1 MSGGSSA
8 PSSTSNVTTRELP
21 AWAQFPAQSLLTRGE
36 ALSNQPYQSYG
47 GDRIAGMSQEQLTG
61 LNKVTNRSIYGSP
74 EENAARQNFTDTMS
88 GKYLDQGYSH
98 NQYADQ
104 GNPYLKGMVDQ
115 SLNDVQGRVNSQF
128 NGNNYGT
135 TAHQETLTR
144 GLGEAAN
151 NAYGQAY
158 NTQAQ
163 LADANANRQQSA
175 YTNERNNQIKSS
187 VLLPQYGNIDYQNAQ
202 QLIGVGDIYR
212 QETQDALNN
221 QYADWAAAQNQPYR
235 QLDVL
240 GNALGMAT
248 NGQGSAQS
256 AGYSTTPYTANRYA
270 NAIGGGLAGYGLG
283 DSLSGGDSTYSALGG
298 AAGGLLGY
306 FGG

>member
-8 PSSTSNVTTRELP
+8 PANTTQTTTKEVPL
-21 AWAQFPAQSLLTRGE
+21 WAQQSAVNLLNRGE
-36 ALSNQPYQSYG
+36 ALSNQPYQSYTG
-47 GDRIAGMSQEQLTG
+47 QRIAGMTPQQTTG
-61 LNKVTNRSIYGSP
+61 LNIVQNRALSGSP
-74 EENAARQNFTDTMS
+74 EEQAARRNFTDTMG
-88 GKYLDQGYSH
+88 GKYLGQGAAY
-98 NQYADQ
+98 NQYADMN
-104 GNPYLKGMVDQ
+104 NPYLKGMVNQ
-115 SLNDVQGRVNSQF
+115 SMNDVSGRVNSQF

-158 NTQAQ
+158 NLQAQ

-175 YTNERNNQIKSS
+175 YSNERNNQ
-187 VLLPQYGNIDYQNAQ
+187 LQMAGMLPQYGNIDYNNAQ

-212 QETQDALNN
+212 QESQDALNN

-240 GNALGMAT
+240 GNSLSSAVG
-248 NGQGSAQS
+248 GQGNISATGYQS
-256 AGYSTTPYTANRYA
+256 SPYTANKLA
-270 NAIGGGLAGYGLG
+270 SSIGGGLAGYGLG
-283 DSLSGGDSTYSALGG
+283 NAVNSDYGGYVGGALGT
-298 AAGGLLGY
+298 AAGLLG
-306 FGG
+306 G